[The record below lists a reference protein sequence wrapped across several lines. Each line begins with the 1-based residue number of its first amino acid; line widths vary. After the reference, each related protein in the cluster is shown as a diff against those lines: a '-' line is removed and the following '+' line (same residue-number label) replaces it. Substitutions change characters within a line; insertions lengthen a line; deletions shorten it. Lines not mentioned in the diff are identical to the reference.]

1 MRPPHSSE
9 SGTDPTESFQMISF
23 VRGRSSAVPALVAM
37 TALAACG
44 GRASTG
50 PLPVPTPDAPPPVP
64 PAPTTTAPA
73 PAPRAFAYN
82 PGSYSYELRS
92 EAVTTALDG
101 DRRSDTATTQ
111 MVVSFRVEPATDGQ
125 LRAIGTVDSFAVRS
139 STPGAAPATVA
150 AFPFELAISS
160 SGQILT
166 SPSDSAGACATPT
179 SVPMTLVR
187 ELIVS
192 VPVTLQPGAAWE
204 DSVRATTCRAML
216 PITTHSTRRN
226 RVEWVGLPPEMARR
240 SGDAAYRIVRA
251 VSTTVA
257 ADTRAAGRQVMVS
270 GAGEG
275 TSAFFIDPIGVLL
288 GASGDVSSQLIVDSG
303 TQRQQFAQTVRA
315 RISLRR

>member
-1 MRPPHSSE
+1 
-9 SGTDPTESFQMISF
+9 MISLL
-23 VRGRSSAVPALVAM
+23 RGRSTAALALAAV
-37 TALAACG
+37 AACG

-50 PLPVPTPDAPPPVP
+50 PLPVPTPDAPPPVA

-73 PAPRAFAYN
+73 PPPRAFAYN

-101 DRRSDTATTQ
+101 DRRSDTTTTR
-111 MVVSFRVEPATDGQ
+111 MVVSFSVAPGSDGQ
-125 LRAIGTVDSFAVRS
+125 LRVAGTVDSFDVRS
-139 STPGAAPATVA
+139 STPGTPATSVA

-160 SGQILT
+160 SGQILAA
-166 SPSDSAGACATPT
+166 PADSAGACATPT

-204 DSVRATTCRAML
+204 DTVHTTTCRAML
-216 PITTHSTRRN
+216 PITTHSVRRS
-226 RVEWVGLPPEMARR
+226 RTEWVGVPPEMARR
-240 SGDAAYRIVRA
+240 SGDAAYRIVRS

-275 TSAFFIDPIGVLL
+275 TSAFFVDPIGVLI
-288 GASGDVSSQLIVDSG
+288 GASGDVSSQIIVDSG
-303 TQRQQFAQTVRA
+303 TQRQQFAQTVHA